1 MRRCINIFKDTN
13 GFSTT
18 LDILLFLVMISIA
31 AVILLP
37 TITGN
42 TQIKTAIES
51 KNQKISSEILLTLL
65 NGRVD
70 GFEYSVAGDQMDAMA
85 GPLNGSSV
93 YLTAKKMIAGKE
105 SNHRTFADLAA
116 ENAVSQW
123 VIYHNGKRI
132 QFNFLLTNY
141 TDSLDR
147 TLKSYL
153 GRQIGDR
160 YDYNFTVVWRP
171 FLGVPIGGDV
181 SIGNPVPRNTY
192 AESTHITTPYHL
204 NFTRKKVEGII
215 DKSFNTTFG
224 NISDTLAE
232 LRKNGTN
239 RTLIEKEIVLGIQ
252 KSINETID
260 EAVAEMVASTLEPM
274 LDEDKGKMIEQASIS
289 LPAANDSLTKEINE
303 RINTTLESE
312 GARTNGSLSASLTS
326 YLQEVAKQEVSELT
340 GDEIKSFVTHLV
352 DLYMN
357 NAIRIEEVKDRI
369 LTEVF
374 SRISISRAQ
383 VTLSIWERRV

>member
-1 MRRCINIFKDTN
+1 MRRCFKIFNNTN

-18 LDILLFLVMISIA
+18 LDLLLFLVMISVA

-42 TQIKTAIES
+42 NQIKTAIES
-51 KNQKISSEILLTLL
+51 KNQKISSETLLTLL
-65 NGRVD
+65 NGRAD
-70 GFEYSVAGDQMDAMA
+70 GFDYAVAGDQMDAMA

-141 TDSLDR
+141 TDSLDS
-147 TLKSYL
+147 TLESYL
-153 GRQIGDR
+153 GSQIGDR

-171 FLGVPIGGDV
+171 FVGVPIGGDV
-181 SIGNPVPRNTY
+181 RIGDTLPKNTY
-192 AESTHITTPYHL
+192 AESTYITTPYHL

-215 DKSFNTTFG
+215 DESFKTSFG
-224 NISDTLAE
+224 NISDIFAE
-232 LRKNGTN
+232 LKKNGTN
-239 RTLIEKEIVLGIQ
+239 RTLIEEEIIVGIWG
-252 KSINETID
+252 SINETID
-260 EAVAEMVASTLEPM
+260 EAVAEMVASTIEPM
-274 LDEDKGKMIEQASIS
+274 LDEAKGKLIEQVARS
-289 LPAANDSLTKEINE
+289 LPAANDSLTKEIND
-303 RINTTLESE
+303 RINKTLESE
-312 GARTNGSLSASLTS
+312 GAEIKDSLTASLTS
-326 YLQEVAKQEVSELT
+326 YMQEIAKQEVRELA

-352 DLYMN
+352 DMYVS
-357 NAIRIEEVKDRI
+357 NAIEIEEVKDRI

-374 SRISISRAQ
+374 SRISINRAQ